1 MFKERKVKP
10 DEQNISMLI
19 LLLFALHVIES
30 SDNNNLKTNND
41 IQADLISNDISSCNI
56 GLGLSELKWLVG
68 LF

>member
-1 MFKERKVKP
+1 
-10 DEQNISMLI
+10 MLI

-56 GLGLSELKWLVG
+56 GLGLSQLKWLVG